1 MPVVPGQKP
10 RRECAEIHLAGHVRL
25 FLATKPCLSWGMV
38 TRSTL
43 DPIEEAR
50 ARVRLRY
57 QRARKVHPG
66 MPQIGL
72 AAERLGRKVGAKKLP
87 AVQVLQRR
95 WREIVGEKLYPFCR
109 PEKITGGKDGRVLT
123 LRVIPQAAPIVQ
135 HQVETIRQRVSVS
148 AGGDI
153 IAIKIVQ
160 GALNTS
166 EPIKPRR
173 KAPPLTAAQRRQLE
187 DSVSR
192 IENSALRAAIVALG
206 AAVLTADDSPASPV
220 PDAGPIK

>member
-1 MPVVPGQKP
+1 MPVIPGQQP
-10 RRECAEIHLAGHVRL
+10 GREVVEFHLAGHACL
-25 FLATKPCLSWGMV
+25 FLA
-38 TRSTL
+38 
-43 DPIEEAR
+43 I
-50 ARVRLRY
+50 
-57 QRARKVHPG
+57 KVHPG
-66 MPQIGL
+66 IPQIGL

-153 IAIKIVQ
+153 IAIKI
-160 GALNTS
+160 S
-166 EPIKPRR
+166 
-173 KAPPLTAAQRRQLE
+173 AQLC
-187 DSVSR
+187 
-192 IENSALRAAIVALG
+192 
-206 AAVLTADDSPASPV
+206 
-220 PDAGPIK
+220 